1 MNKVEFSSK
10 LAQKEGIDKKQAAI
24 WTDAV
29 LKTLTYALVAGEKVQ
44 FVGFGS
50 FEVRQRAEKK
60 ARNPRTGE
68 EVITPATQMPVFKA
82 GKVLKDAV
90 AKE

>member
-1 MNKVEFSSK
+1 VTKQEFIGK
-10 LAQKEGIDKKQAAI
+10 LAEQEGIEKKQATV

-29 LKTLTYALVAGEKVQ
+29 VKALTEALVAGEKVQ

-60 ARNPRTGE
+60 VRNPQTGE
-68 EVITPATQMPVFKA
+68 ALISAATQVPVFKA
-82 GKVLKDAV
+82 GKALKDAV
-90 AKE
+90 AKK

>member
-1 MNKVEFSSK
+1 MTKPEFTAR
-10 LAQKEGIDKKQAAI
+10 LAQQEGIEKKQAAV

-29 LKTLTYALVAGEKVQ
+29 LKALTDALVAGEKVQ

-68 EVITPATQMPVFKA
+68 EVISPATQMPVFKA
-82 GKVLKDAV
+82 GKVLKEAV

>member
-1 MNKVEFSSK
+1 MNKQDFSSK
-10 LAQKEGIDKKQAAI
+10 LAEKEGIEKKQATI

-29 LKTLTYALVAGEKVQ
+29 LKTLTDALVAGEKVQ

-68 EVITPATQMPVFKA
+68 DLITPATQAPVFKA
-82 GKVLKDAV
+82 GKALKDAV
-90 AKE
+90 AEK

>member
-1 MNKVEFSSK
+1 VTKQDFISK
-10 LAQKEGIDKKQAAI
+10 LAEQEGIEKKQAAV

-29 LKTLTYALVAGEKVQ
+29 VKAVTDALVTGEKVQ

-60 ARNPRTGE
+60 ARNPQTGE
-68 EVITPATQMPVFKA
+68 EVISPATQVPVFKA
-82 GKVLKDAV
+82 GKALKDAV
-90 AKE
+90 ANK

>member
-1 MNKVEFSSK
+1 MTKQDFISK
-10 LAQKEGIDKKQAAI
+10 LAEQEGIEKKQAAV

-29 LKTLTYALVAGEKVQ
+29 VKAVTDALVTGEKVQ

-60 ARNPRTGE
+60 ARNPQTGE
-68 EVITPATQMPVFKA
+68 EVISPATQVPVFKA
-82 GKVLKDAV
+82 GKALKDAV
-90 AKE
+90 ANK

>member
-1 MNKVEFSSK
+1 MTKQEFTAK
-10 LAQKEGIDKKQAAI
+10 LAEQEGIEKKQAAAC
-24 WTDAV
+24 TDAV
-29 LKTLTYALVAGEKVQ
+29 IKAITDALVAGEKVQ

-68 EVITPATQMPVFKA
+68 EVFAPATQVPVFKA
-82 GKVLKDAV
+82 GKALKDAV
-90 AKE
+90 AGK

>member
-1 MNKVEFSSK
+1 MNKHDFSSK
-10 LAQKEGIDKKQAAI
+10 LAKKEGIEKKQATA

-29 LKTLTYALVAGEKVQ
+29 IKALTEALVAGEKVK

-68 EVITPATQMPVFKA
+68 EVIVPATQVPVFKA
-82 GKVLKDAV
+82 GKALQDAV
-90 AKE
+90 AKQ

>member
-1 MNKVEFSSK
+1 MNRQGFISK
-10 LAQKEGIDKKQAAI
+10 LAGQEGIEKKQAAV

-29 LKTLTYALVAGEKVQ
+29 LKALTEALAAGEEVK

-68 EVITPATQMPVFKA
+68 EVITPATQVPVFKA
-82 GKVLKDAV
+82 GKALKEAV
-90 AKE
+90 AKK

>member
-1 MNKVEFSSK
+1 MGKQDFINK
-10 LAQKEGIDKKQAAI
+10 LAEQQGIEKKQAAA

-29 LKTLTYALVAGEKVQ
+29 VKTITNALVASEKVQ
-44 FVGFGS
+44 FTGFGS

-68 EVITPATQMPVFKA
+68 EVISPATQAPVFKA
-82 GKVLKDAV
+82 GKALKDAV
-90 AKE
+90 AGK